1 MTLHADDAT
10 MALLL
15 NELHTHSNDYSYVH
29 ANLPEFQAHNS
40 PAACPQWDEFSDRDK
55 ARFLFPYT
63 GGHVSC
69 DPNAEE
75 PYEGI
80 PRAAVAKTSVSK
92 KTAAPN
98 SAPKPAHVP
107 TAPSTTSVV
116 SNSQVLSY
124 LASTGANPNTNQL
137 WNVLAPRVSALTS
150 RQLVVSLQDMITK
163 LSGLKLDDPLGAVGT
178 ATADQYVKWRQSFRR
193 DLISVG
199 PLILN
204 KLLQQ
209 LGVAW
214 QAFDIV
220 VSDVPGDSISAVE
233 YSRAGYTLFIT
244 NRHEV
249 TIVSDDTEHTGD
261 DRITAINEAIEG
273 LVINKQEGKFL
284 GFHDIPPA
292 AYELA
297 ASFCTVYVVEAGKGK
312 IHTCSFKPN
321 GPLVDGALAL
331 YFDTKLRPQ
340 VLSSQPL
347 YSAPDYVHDYIAYCV
362 WRSAGDRLGTLAA
375 LLDKRTLLEA
385 DRALNTTD
393 KLVVTNKVRA
403 MEKLQL
409 VMNTLKLPASA
420 DSAVTALDKA
430 RGSRNRTLV
439 TQFIQKN
446 VGGILAGDLMP
457 SVETVRKAHSIVQ
470 FLRSNYPAGFEDGK
484 EWNLYGVAYNHMAR
498 ALDPVVKGK
507 LRFFDVQKATN
518 SLARFETRS
527 ILAAEGCDVLV
538 DDSYADRAIDSAEMT
553 SADIG
558 IVMRFDQAK
567 MVVLSRLVNSGEVG
581 IVVMKVNLSAFTTV
595 YLEATNAILFPEG
608 KAVCRHVRLYKFGKL
623 HNAEVFLVLSNATTL
638 SQNNLKAPREIF

>member
-1 MTLHADDAT
+1 
-10 MALLL
+10 
-15 NELHTHSNDYSYVH
+15 
-29 ANLPEFQAHNS
+29 
-40 PAACPQWDEFSDRDK
+40 
-55 ARFLFPYT
+55 
-63 GGHVSC
+63 
-69 DPNAEE
+69 
-75 PYEGI
+75 
-80 PRAAVAKTSVSK
+80 
-92 KTAAPN
+92 
-98 SAPKPAHVP
+98 
-107 TAPSTTSVV
+107 
-116 SNSQVLSY
+116 
-124 LASTGANPNTNQL
+124 
-137 WNVLAPRVSALTS
+137 
-150 RQLVVSLQDMITK
+150 
-163 LSGLKLDDPLGAVGT
+163 
-178 ATADQYVKWRQSFRR
+178 
-193 DLISVG
+193 
-199 PLILN
+199 
-204 KLLQQ
+204 
-209 LGVAW
+209 
-214 QAFDIV
+214 
-220 VSDVPGDSISAVE
+220 VSDMPGDSVSAVE

-244 NRHEV
+244 SRHEV
-249 TIVSDDTEHTGD
+249 TIVSDNTEHTGD

-297 ASFCTVYVVEAGKGK
+297 ASFCTVYVVDAGKGK

-331 YFDTKLRPQ
+331 YFDTKLRPL
-340 VLSSQPL
+340 VMSSQPL

-409 VMNTLKLPASA
+409 VMNTLKIAASA
-420 DSAVTALDKA
+420 DSAVAALDKA

-457 SVETVRKAHSIVQ
+457 SIETVRKAHGIVQ
-470 FLRSNYPAGFEDGK
+470 FLRSNYPVGFEEGK
-484 EWNLYGVAYNHMAR
+484 EWNLYGIAYNHMAR

-527 ILAAEGCDVLV
+527 ILAAEGCDVLI
-538 DDSYADRAIDSAEMT
+538 DDSYADRAIDAVEMT
-553 SADIG
+553 SADID

-567 MVVLSRLVNSGEVG
+567 MVVLSRLVNAGEVG
-581 IVVMKVNLSAFTTV
+581 VVVMKVNLSAFTTE
-595 YLEATNAILFPEG
+595 YLETTNTILFPDG

-623 HNAEVFLVLSNATTL
+623 HNAEVFLVLSNATTM
-638 SQNNLKAPREIF
+638 SQNNVKAPREIFKGDIQSISLVMNYINRTIMLADSRGLRLCAPAYVPGPLNKDRKFPPGIKPTHLVTPRSVWTKLLLLMPVNWPWYHVPLQREILFSRVIHTPTGVQMAEGEDTAEFDDPLGDRYLQVDDLSKASASSSDDSIPDSSVSSSGDVGPSSTLFPPAPSPIPPVKPKQNPKRK